1 MQADMDGSRYRN
13 FRHAITHITKTEGVF
28 GFWKGVNANIQRSF
42 IVNACELATYDTSKD
57 ILCSDYNWDK
67 NKVTTHAVC
76 ALNAGLV

>member
-1 MQADMDGSRYRN
+1 MNTQAQLHMQDWILVPGAT
-13 FRHAITHITKTEGVF
+13 ITTHIAPIL
-28 GFWKGVNANIQRSF
+28 NANIQRSF